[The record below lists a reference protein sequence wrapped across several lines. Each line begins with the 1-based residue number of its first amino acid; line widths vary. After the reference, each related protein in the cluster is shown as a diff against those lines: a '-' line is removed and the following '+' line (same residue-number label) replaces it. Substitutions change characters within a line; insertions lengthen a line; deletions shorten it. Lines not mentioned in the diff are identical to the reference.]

1 MSYCHWSVP
10 HGVRSGTARVLVT
23 ELSGSGSINPTPA
36 SKPCE
41 DSETPVEFYLSP
53 EKLVGTFKYS

>member
-1 MSYCHWSVP
+1 MSYR
-10 HGVRSGTARVLVT
+10 HGSLPQGVQPVTARVLVT
-23 ELSGSGSINPTPA
+23 EVSGSGSINPTPA
-36 SKPCE
+36 SKPRE

>member
-1 MSYCHWSVP
+1 MSYCHGSVP

-36 SKPCE
+36 SKPYE